1 MRAQYTVV
9 PHPKLKR
16 EYEGRTVRTTR
27 ELKNGWV
34 IIPAG
39 SVAVITIQSPKGS
52 ELTFNPCGCCGVRP
66 IISHVGMDDIEFIE
80 PVAGGE
86 E

>member
-1 MRAQYTVV
+1 MSEQYSVV

-27 ELKNGWV
+27 ELKNGWG
-34 IIPAG
+34 IIPSG
-39 SVAVITIQSPKGS
+39 TVAVITNQSPKGS
-52 ELTFNPCGCCGVRP
+52 TLTANQCSCCGARP
-66 IISHVGMDDIEFIE
+66 TISRVGMDDIEFIE

-86 E
+86 